1 MDLNTANANFNPSM
15 GSHAALVAVSELK
28 KWFPVKRGIF
38 SKTSDYIQAVDG
50 VSLLVGAGE
59 TLGLVGES
67 GCGKTTLGR
76 LLLALEKPSSG
87 EIYFDGIRIDTLKRH
102 EMNRLRRRMQVIFQD
117 PLSSLN
123 PRLTIMDI
131 VTEGLVQ
138 FRMIEGSI
146 KDHAIRLVREVGLSE
161 DAIFRYPHEFSG
173 GQRQRIS
180 IARAISL
187 KPDFIV
193 CDEAVSALDASVQA
207 QVINLLNS
215 LKEQYGLSYLFISHD
230 LSVVSNIADRIAVM
244 YLGKI
249 VEIGETA
256 DIIQNPLHP
265 YTQALISAVPVPG
278 REKPVRI
285 VLKGETPS
293 PMSPPAGCRFH
304 PRCAHAMPVCSR
316 EIPNQTRLESRAAW
330 CHLLNA
336 ERNFEYRT
344 RNFEPQK

>member
-1 MDLNTANANFNPSM
+1 MEQHMQMNSKDTMTYIHPQMASDHVL
-15 GSHAALVAVSELK
+15 LVVNDLK

-50 VSLLVGAGE
+50 VSFALRKGE

-76 LLLALEKPSSG
+76 LLLCLEKPSSG
-87 EIYFDGIRIDTLKRH
+87 EIYFDGIRIDTLKRRQ
-102 EMNRLRRRMQVIFQD
+102 MNRLRRRMQVIFQD

-123 PRLTIMDI
+123 PRLTVMDI

-138 FRMIEGSI
+138 FHMIERSP
-146 KDHAIRLVREVGLSE
+146 KDHAIRLVCEVGLSE
-161 DAIFRYPHEFSG
+161 DSVFKFPHEFSG
-173 GQRQRIS
+173 GQRQRIN

-230 LSVVSNIADRIAVM
+230 LSVVSNIAERIAVM

-249 VEIGETA
+249 VEIGSTA
-256 DIIQNPLHP
+256 DIIQDPLHP

-278 REKPVRI
+278 RENTGRI

-304 PRCAHAMPVCSR
+304 PRCPHAMPVCSR
-316 EIPNQTRLESRAAW
+316 EYPNSTRHGNREAW
-330 CHLLNA
+330 CHLLTA
-336 ERNFEYRT
+336 EG
-344 RNFEPQK
+344 

>member
-1 MDLNTANANFNPSM
+1 MNLNTANAKFNPDM
-15 GSHAALVAVSELK
+15 ESHTALVAVSDLK

-50 VSLLVGAGE
+50 ITLSVRAGE

-76 LLLALEKPSSG
+76 LLLALEKPSFG
-87 EIYFDGIRIDTLKRH
+87 EIYFDGIRIDTLKRR

-146 KDHAIRLVREVGLSE
+146 KDHAIRLVHEVGLSE
-161 DAIFRYPHEFSG
+161 DAIFRFPHEFSG

-278 REKPVRI
+278 QEKPGRI

-304 PRCAHAMPVCSR
+304 PRCAHAMPICGR
-316 EIPNQTRLESRAAW
+316 EFPNLKRLKGHEAW
-330 CHLLNA
+330 CHLLKA
-336 ERNFEYRT
+336 DG
-344 RNFEPQK
+344 

>member
-1 MDLNTANANFNPSM
+1 MISNNTMADIHPHRDSRQ
-15 GSHAALVAVSELK
+15 ALLLIKDLK
-28 KWFPVKRGIF
+28 KWFPVKRGLF
-38 SKTSDYIQAVDG
+38 SKVSDYIQAVDG
-50 VSLLVGAGE
+50 VSFALRRGE

-76 LLLALEKPSSG
+76 LLLSLEKPTSG
-87 EIYFDGIRIDTLKRH
+87 GIYFDGIRIDTLKRR

-123 PRLTIMDI
+123 PRLTVMEI
-131 VTEGLVQ
+131 VTEGLCQ
-138 FRMIEGSI
+138 FKMIVGSPI
-146 KDHAIRLVREVGLSE
+146 EHAIRLVQEVGMSE
-161 DAIFRYPHEFSG
+161 DSVFRFPHEFSG

-207 QVINLLNS
+207 QVINLLNE
-215 LKEQYGLSYLFISHD
+215 LKVQYGLSYLFISHD
-230 LSVVSNIADRIAVM
+230 LSVVSSIADRIAVM

-249 VEIGETA
+249 VEIGCTA

-278 REKPVRI
+278 REIPGRI
-285 VLKGETPS
+285 ILKGETPS
-293 PMSPPAGCRFH
+293 PMSPPPGCRFH
-304 PRCAHAMPVCSR
+304 PRCSHAMPVCGR
-316 EIPNQTRLESRAAW
+316 ESPNPTRLNGHEVW
-330 CHLLNA
+330 CHLLKA
-336 ERNFEYRT
+336 ES
-344 RNFEPQK
+344 

>member
-1 MDLNTANANFNPSM
+1 MNSISANAKFNSHMEPSQ
-15 GSHAALVAVSELK
+15 ALLVVRDLK

-50 VSLLVGAGE
+50 VTLSLLYGQ

-76 LLLALEKPSSG
+76 LILSLEKPSAG
-87 EIYFDGIRIDTLKRH
+87 EIYFDGVRIDTLKRR
-102 EMNRLRRRMQVIFQD
+102 EMNHFRRRMQVIFQD

-123 PRLTIMDI
+123 PRLTVMDI

-138 FRMIEGSI
+138 FQLIEGSQ
-146 KDHAIRLVREVGLSE
+146 KEHAIRLVKEVGLPE
-161 DAIFRYPHEFSG
+161 DSIFRFPHEFSG

-230 LSVVSNIADRIAVM
+230 LSVVSNIAERVAVM

-249 VEIGETA
+249 VEIGRTA
-256 DIIQNPLHP
+256 DIIQTPLHP
-265 YTQALISAVPVPG
+265 YTQALISAVPVPC
-278 REKPVRI
+278 RENPERI

-293 PMSPPAGCRFH
+293 PISPPPGCRFH
-304 PRCAHAMPVCSR
+304 PRCPHAMPVCSR
-316 EIPNQTRLESRAAW
+316 VIPSPTQLDGREVW
-330 CHLLNA
+330 CHLLTA
-336 ERNFEYRT
+336 DR
-344 RNFEPQK
+344 